1 MKVVILAGG
10 MGTRLAEET
19 TVRPKPMVE
28 IGDRPILVHIMN
40 WYAAQGF
47 KEFII
52 ALGYKGEVIKQYFLN
67 YYALNSNI
75 TVQLDTG
82 QVTVH
87 DGLRHDWI
95 VHLVDTGLGTM
106 TGGRLLR
113 LKPWLNADDCFMMTY
128 GDGLADVDIRALVA
142 FHHSHGRLAT
152 VTAAHPPARFGDI
165 QLEGNQVVRFAEKPQ
180 AAAGWINAGF
190 FVLHPKVL
198 DYIKG
203 DDTIWERD
211 PLERLACDGQLMAYC
226 HEGFWQPMD
235 TLREKQILEEIW
247 QSGRAPWKTL

>member
-19 TVRPKPMVE
+19 VVRPKPMVE
-28 IGDRPILVHIMN
+28 IGGRPILTHIMD
-40 WYAAQGF
+40 WYAAFGF

-75 TVQLDTG
+75 TVKLSSGD
-82 QVTVH
+82 VTVH
-87 DGLRHDWI
+87 DGMRKDWT
-95 VHLVDTGLGTM
+95 VHLVDTGLHTM

-113 LKPWLNADDCFMMTY
+113 LKPWLTGDCFMMTY
-128 GDGLADVDIRALVA
+128 GDGLADVNIGALLA
-142 FHHSHGRLAT
+142 FHRAHGKLAT

-165 QLEGNQVVRFAEKPQ
+165 QLSDDRVMRFAEKPQ
-180 AAAGWINAGF
+180 AGAGWINAGF

-198 DYIKG
+198 DYIAG
-203 DDTIWERD
+203 DDTIWERT
-211 PLERLACDGQLMAYC
+211 PMERLAEDGELMAYR

-235 TLREKQILEEIW
+235 TLREKQLLEEIW
-247 QSGRAPWKTL
+247 QSGQAPWKVA

>member
-1 MKVVILAGG
+1 MKVIILAGG

-19 TVRPKPMVE
+19 VVRPKPMVE
-28 IGDRPILVHIMN
+28 IGGRPILIHIMN
-40 WYAAQGF
+40 WYAAHGF
-47 KEFII
+47 KEFIV

-67 YYALNSNI
+67 YYALNSSI

-87 DGLRHDWI
+87 DGARYDWT
-95 VHLVDTGLGTM
+95 VHLVDTGVSTM

-113 LKPWLNADDCFMMTY
+113 LKSWLGDDCFMMTY
-128 GDGLADVDIRALVA
+128 GDGLADVDLRALLD

-165 QLEGNQVVRFAEKPQ
+165 QLEGNQVIRFAEKPQ

-190 FVLHPKVL
+190 FVLHPRVL
-198 DYIKG
+198 GYIKG
-203 DDTIWERD
+203 DDTIWERE
-211 PLERLACDGQLMAYC
+211 PLEQLARDGELMAYC

-247 QSGRAPWKTL
+247 QSGRASWKTS

>member
-28 IGDRPILVHIMN
+28 IGGRPILIHIMN
-40 WYAAQGF
+40 WYAAYGF

-52 ALGYKGEVIKQYFLN
+52 ALGYKGEVIKQYFLH
-67 YYALNSNI
+67 YYALNSSI
-75 TVQLDTG
+75 TVRLDTG

-87 DGLRHDWI
+87 DGMRYDWT
-95 VHLVDTGLGTM
+95 VHLVDTGVPTM

-113 LKPWLNADDCFMMTY
+113 LKPWLSDDCFMMTY

-211 PLERLACDGQLMAYC
+211 PLEQLARDGQLMAYF

>member
-1 MKVVILAGG
+1 
-10 MGTRLAEET
+10 
-19 TVRPKPMVE
+19 
-28 IGDRPILVHIMN
+28 
-40 WYAAQGF
+40 
-47 KEFII
+47 
-52 ALGYKGEVIKQYFLN
+52 
-67 YYALNSNI
+67 
-75 TVQLDTG
+75 
-82 QVTVH
+82 
-87 DGLRHDWI
+87 
-95 VHLVDTGLGTM
+95 
-106 TGGRLLR
+106 
-113 LKPWLNADDCFMMTY
+113 
-128 GDGLADVDIRALVA
+128 
-142 FHHSHGRLAT
+142 LAT